1 MRTRTVAARRTRTK
15 LERKPAGFTM
25 PLKYSLLTV
34 LCGSILVVGFF
45 FAARQHFASI
55 DYGIKN
61 SKLRKQLDELR
72 AEKRRLLL
80 AKEVSLSPAQIQK
93 AAQRLG
99 LNFNDEGSAM
109 PAVVVPAKAKIPAIP
124 QGEPATHVKTIVI
137 SKPVKPVKAV
147 APEIGPK
154 AVKPEPQAKREIIIK
169 DRKG

>member
-1 MRTRTVAARRTRTK
+1 MRTRTVAARRTPRTRP
-15 LERKPAGFTM
+15 EGNPVGFTM
-25 PLKYSLLTV
+25 PLKYSLLAV
-34 LCGSILVVGFF
+34 LCASILVVGFF

-61 SKLRKQLDELR
+61 SKLRKQLDELQ

-99 LNFNDEGSAM
+99 LNFDDDGGAA
-109 PAVVVPAKAKIPAIP
+109 PAVAVSDNAKAPTVS
-124 QGEPATHVKTIVI
+124 QGAPATHVKTIVI
-137 SKPVKPVKAV
+137 NKPVKAV
-147 APEIGPK
+147 APDNGPK
-154 AVKPEPQAKREIIIK
+154 VVKPESQAKRETVVK

>member
-1 MRTRTVAARRTRTK
+1 MRTRTVAARRHRTQP
-15 LERKPAGFTM
+15 ERKPVGFTV
-25 PLKYSLLTV
+25 PLKYSLLAV
-34 LCGSILVVGFF
+34 LCASILVVGFF

-61 SKLRKQLDELR
+61 SKLRKQLDELQ
-72 AEKRRLLL
+72 AEKRRLML

-99 LNFNDEGSAM
+99 LNFDDDGLAT
-109 PAVVVPAKAKIPAIP
+109 PAVVASVKSKVPAVP

-137 SKPVKPVKAV
+137 SKPVKAV
-147 APEIGPK
+147 TPDNGPK
-154 AVKPEPQAKREIIIK
+154 VVKSESQAKRDAAVK

>member
-1 MRTRTVAARRTRTK
+1 MRTRTVAARRTPRPRT
-15 LERKPAGFTM
+15 ERKQASFTM
-25 PLKYSLLTV
+25 PLKYSLLIV
-34 LCGSILVVGFF
+34 MCGSILVVGFF

-61 SKLRKQLDELR
+61 SKLRKQLDELQ

-99 LNFNDEGSAM
+99 LTFDDDGGAT
-109 PAVVVPAKAKIPAIP
+109 PAIAVSANAKTTLP

-137 SKPVKPVKAV
+137 SKPVKAV
-147 APEIGPK
+147 APDNGPK
-154 AVKPEPQAKREIIIK
+154 SVKPESQAKREATIK

>member
-1 MRTRTVAARRTRTK
+1 
-15 LERKPAGFTM
+15 M
-25 PLKYSLLTV
+25 PLKYSFLIV
-34 LCGSILVVGFF
+34 MCGSILVVGFF

-61 SKLRKQLDELR
+61 SKLRNQLGELQ

-93 AAQRLG
+93 TAQRLG
-99 LNFNDEGSAM
+99 LNFNDDGGAE
-109 PAVVVPAKAKIPAIP
+109 PAIAVSAKTKNTLP

-137 SKPVKPVKAV
+137 SKPVKAV
-147 APEIGPK
+147 AADNRPK
-154 AVKPEPQAKREIIIK
+154 VVKSESQAKRETAVK